1 MRQTGIVVLTGGR
14 PGINLWASADEGISW
29 ERFNLAEVHNGLVA
43 NTSLQYDAQVVNA
56 SGPRDHTALPTP
68 QTSSYTGLVEADD
81 GALVVSYDRI
91 ANGWHGPP
99 GIWGDAD
106 TLFTMRVALAKS

>member
-1 MRQTGIVVLTGGR
+1 MR
-14 PGINLWASADEGISW
+14 W

-99 GIWGDAD
+99 GVWGDAD
-106 TLFTMRVALAKS
+106 TLFTMRVSLEI